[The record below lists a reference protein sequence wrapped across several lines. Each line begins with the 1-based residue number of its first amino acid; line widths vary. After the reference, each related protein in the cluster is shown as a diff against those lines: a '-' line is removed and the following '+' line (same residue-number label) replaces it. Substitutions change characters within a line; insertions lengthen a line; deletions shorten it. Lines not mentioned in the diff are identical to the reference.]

1 MDVFTV
7 DAAKLA
13 IVAATGLSKDTLH
26 VYVGMAIFLGVAGL
40 ARRPL
45 RSLVPWLAVLVVTCV
60 GEVVD
65 MRHNL
70 AMHGSLLWQG
80 SVHDLFN
87 TLFWPTVMLM
97 LARCTRM
104 LESLGKGNA

>member
-26 VYVGMAIFLGVAGL
+26 VYVGL
-40 ARRPL
+40 AR
-45 RSLVPWLAVLVVTCV
+45 
-60 GEVVD
+60 
-65 MRHNL
+65 
-70 AMHGSLLWQG
+70 
-80 SVHDLFN
+80 
-87 TLFWPTVMLM
+87 PTVILM